1 MGPPGESCRVVL
13 EAELVE
19 RRSLGDVDLCLDEVY
34 PRGHLRDRV
43 LDLQPRVD
51 LEEVVVP

>member
-1 MGPPGESCRVVL
+1 MCPPGESFRVVL

-19 RRSLGDVDLCLDEVY
+19 RRSLGDVDLCLDEVDA
-34 PRGHLRDRV
+34 RGHLRDRV

-51 LEEVVVP
+51 LEEVVMP